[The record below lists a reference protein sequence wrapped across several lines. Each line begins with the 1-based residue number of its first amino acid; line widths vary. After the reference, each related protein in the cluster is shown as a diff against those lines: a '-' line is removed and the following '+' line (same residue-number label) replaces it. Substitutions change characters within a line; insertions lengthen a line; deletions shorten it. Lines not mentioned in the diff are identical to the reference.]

1 VSAAVRAALVAAAVV
16 AADQLTKAI
25 VRSEVAPGDEIK
37 VLPGVH
43 LVRASNPGIAFSQL
57 GGGGALVVVI
67 GLVALGALLAF
78 FFTHLHRRLV
88 WLPTGL
94 LIGGA
99 AGNLI
104 DRLRLG
110 AVTDFV
116 KLPHW
121 PAFNVADACITVG
134 VLTLVYVLERVR

>member
-25 VRSEVAPGDEIK
+25 VRSEIAPGEQIS

-57 GGGGALVVVI
+57 AGGGALVVVVA
-67 GLVALGALLAF
+67 LVALGALLAF

-94 LIGGA
+94 LVGGA

-104 DRLRLG
+104 DRIRLG

-134 VLTLVYVLERVR
+134 VITLVYVLERVR

>member
-1 VSAAVRAALVAAAVV
+1 VSAALRAALVAVAVV

-25 VRSEVAPGDEIK
+25 VRGEIAPGEQIRI
-37 VLPGVH
+37 VPGVH
-43 LVRASNPGIAFSQL
+43 LVRASNSGIAFSQL
-57 GGGGALVVVI
+57 AGGGALVVVI
-67 GLVALGALLAF
+67 ALVALGALLAF

-104 DRLRLG
+104 DRVRLG

-121 PAFNVADACITVG
+121 PAFNLADACITVG
-134 VLTLVYVLERVR
+134 VITLVYVLERVR